1 MSDEEFA
8 TTGEQFTSLIK
19 KGIEEISKRGLDATK
34 INFKETCQKI
44 LSPQIP
50 KFSQISP
57 RSNRKKKKHL
67 QSSFEFGYSDE
78 KMEAAIKSVGT
89 GNLVNWLDH
98 GHVYHTKKGDKFWQG
113 KLTGKFSALK
123 KETDDAFVA
132 EFEKN
137 FEKS

>member
-1 MSDEEFA
+1 MSDEEIA

-19 KGIEEISKRGLDATK
+19 KGIEEVSRRGLDVTK
-34 INFKETCQKI
+34 RNFKETCQKV
-44 LSPQIP
+44 LSQKVP

-57 RSNRKKKKHL
+57 RSHRKKKKHL
-67 QSSFEFGYSDE
+67 QSSFEVGYDDD

-89 GNLVNWLDH
+89 GNLVNFLDH
-98 GHVYHTKKGDKFWQG
+98 GHIYHTKKGDKFWQG
-113 KLTGKFSALK
+113 KMAGKFTALK
-123 KETDDAFVA
+123 KETDDAFIS